1 MLTIIND
8 TKINIPPMYWEN
20 NSLSSSIK
28 AAATAVSNG
37 SVLKKSPEIRT
48 DVNFKDSIW
57 K

>member
-1 MLTIIND
+1 MLTITND
-8 TKINIPPMYWEN
+8 TKINMPPTYWEN
-20 NSLSSSIK
+20 SNRSSSIN

-48 DVNFKDSIW
+48 DVNFNDNIW

>member
-1 MLTIIND
+1 MLTINKD
-8 TKINIPPMYWEN
+8 TKINIPPTYWEN
-20 NSLSSSIK
+20 SSLSSSIN

-48 DVNFKDSIW
+48 DVNFNDNIW